1 MSKFYYLMGEGGP
14 DCHLGS
20 SSLRLRISTESM
32 AKGETEL
39 NGSLV
44 PLTTAESDPET
55 SALKVPPGQSQP
67 GEGVAGDSK
76 TPPCFVIRL

>member
-1 MSKFYYLMGEGGP
+1 
-14 DCHLGS
+14 
-20 SSLRLRISTESM
+20 M
-32 AKGETEL
+32 AKGEAEL